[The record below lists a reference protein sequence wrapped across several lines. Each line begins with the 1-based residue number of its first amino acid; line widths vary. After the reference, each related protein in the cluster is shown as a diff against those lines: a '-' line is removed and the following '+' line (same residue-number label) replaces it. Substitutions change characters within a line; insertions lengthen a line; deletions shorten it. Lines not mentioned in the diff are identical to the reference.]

1 MTYAS
6 KPRKH
11 VPQRTC
17 VICRRVMPK
26 RELTRVVR
34 TPESGVQIDNTGK
47 LAGRGAYLCSTPSCW
62 EKAARSDA
70 LLKALKSTMSAA
82 ERDSIAAHG
91 ASLSPTTES

>member
-1 MTYAS
+1 MTSAS

-17 VICRRVMPK
+17 VICRRTLPK

-34 TPESGVQIDNTGK
+34 TPENGVQIDGTGK
-47 LAGRGAYLCSTPSCW
+47 LAGRGAYLCDTPSCW

-70 LLKALKSTMSAA
+70 LTKALKCGLNDDERQALAA
-82 ERDSIAAHG
+82 YG
-91 ASLSPTTES
+91 ASLSPQIES